1 MTELKNKFEEM
12 EDKATTNKLK
22 GKKGGDCNRT
32 QCQAPGASSWNTGS
46 LSWYCHECAV
56 MLNEANPVAYHQP
69 PMVDVLPDHT
79 FDYESELRLQ
89 EFLKSAKSIT
99 TDHHTPKS
107 VRNNGF
113 TPGPATP
120 QQRTTPKVGR
130 NDPCPCNSKKKYK
143 KCCGNY

>member
-1 MTELKNKFEEM
+1 MTELTTKFEEM
-12 EDKATTNKLK
+12 EEKAKTNKLK

-56 MLNEANPVAYHQP
+56 MLNEANPVAYHQS
-69 PMVDVLPDHT
+69 PMVDELPDHT

-89 EFLKSAKSIT
+89 ELLKHTKKSQ
-99 TDHHTPKS
+99 PKP
-107 VRNNGF
+107 VRNNAF
-113 TPGPATP
+113 TPGPTNP
-120 QQRTTPKVGR
+120 QQRIMPKVGR